1 MDRRAFL
8 LEKGANFVRFLQQN
22 RPSGVLSTIL
32 CTTSLEEA
40 ADRAVAQLLGE
51 VQARGLPEM
60 VAVVM
65 ANLTPQ
71 TGTEAAVRDKVSRY
85 LVTFVDA
92 VAEP

>member
-8 LEKGANFVRFLQQN
+8 LEKGSNFVRFLQQN

-40 ADRAVAQLLGE
+40 ADIAVARLLAE
-51 VQARGLPEM
+51 VQTRGLPEM
-60 VAVVM
+60 VKVVM

-71 TGTEAAVRDKVSRY
+71 TGTEAAVADKVARY
-85 LVTFVDA
+85 LDIFVAA